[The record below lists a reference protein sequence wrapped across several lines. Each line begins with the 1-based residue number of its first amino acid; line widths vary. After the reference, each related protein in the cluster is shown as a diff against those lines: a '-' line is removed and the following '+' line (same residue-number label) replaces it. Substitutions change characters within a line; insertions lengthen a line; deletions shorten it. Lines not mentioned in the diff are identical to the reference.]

1 MASGAHY
8 PNGISTRTLAAANS
22 AAGAGDLECLDC
34 FVAGT
39 SSVANL
45 VASGDITAA
54 DGSVFGART
63 TYAAIGSSTTIVTAS
78 LLYNSNA
85 LCIAPFDC
93 IAEIVY
99 FQAATAS
106 ITVSVRVCAGSV
118 STAAA
123 VTTLTVGSA
132 TNITVQTAFT
142 TIGATVLGQGS
153 FMHITSAV
161 QVTVNTNLI
170 TVNLIPVAT

>member
-22 AAGAGDLECLDC
+22 TAGPGDLECLDC

-39 SSVANL
+39 ASVAAV
-45 VASGDITAA
+45 VAAN
-54 DGSVFGART
+54 GSVFGART

-78 LLYNSNA
+78 LLYDSNA

-99 FQAATAS
+99 FQAATAD

-132 TNITVQTAFT
+132 TNDTVNTAFK

-170 TVNLIPVAT
+170 TINLIPVAT